1 MTSKEF
7 IFQNELDQGLPTKE
21 YSNFEGRVV
30 SRLGGYSDP
39 DWVQSKIMAACGQW
53 DLDHL
58 IEIGRFKL

>member
-39 DWVQSKIMAACGQW
+39 D
-53 DLDHL
+53 
-58 IEIGRFKL
+58 

>member
-30 SRLGGYSDP
+30 SRLGGLFGSGLSAVKNYGCMRSMRFGPSD
-39 DWVQSKIMAACGQW
+39 
-53 DLDHL
+53 
-58 IEIGRFKL
+58 